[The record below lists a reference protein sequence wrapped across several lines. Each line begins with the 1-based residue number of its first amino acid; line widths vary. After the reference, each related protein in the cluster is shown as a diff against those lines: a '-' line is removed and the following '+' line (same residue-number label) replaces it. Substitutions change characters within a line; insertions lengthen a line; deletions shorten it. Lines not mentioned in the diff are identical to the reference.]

1 MISVIATDYT
11 LQPRAHRVNR
21 LMHPLPQLRLN
32 GMKRDA
38 HPLRY
43 GFTPCNEMATGCHRT
58 VVRESKKRESLW
70 FSFPTLLPI
79 DLREPTKLD
88 QSRLL
93 RMEFQREACQP
104 FPKLSQKSLG
114 VFALLKADHQIVSV
128 ANNYHLSARSF
139 PAPCFNP

>member
-1 MISVIATDYT
+1 
-11 LQPRAHRVNR
+11 
-21 LMHPLPQLRLN
+21 MHPLPQLRLN
-32 GMKRDA
+32 GVKRGA

-43 GFTPCNEMATGCHRT
+43 GLTPCNEMAIGCHRT
-58 VVRESKKRESLW
+58 VVREAKKREGLW

-79 DLREPTKLD
+79 NLREPTKLD

-114 VFALLKADHQIVSV
+114 VFALLKADHQSSRPGELHPQALTDSGLERLRSSGSYRPI
-128 ANNYHLSARSF
+128 AARRNSGQ
-139 PAPCFNP
+139 